1 MLQSQLVLGV
11 ISFLSI
17 GRDCF
22 WRAHKLADGF
32 SVTRFET
39 PSLLVKR
46 FVVLSL
52 YEQNVWKVTHV
63 SRKSTRMW
71 LAIGERGL
79 ESLHLLLPFHGLF
92 LSANAGADASASGGR
107 GECVWEQRRSRLGA
121 EADAD
126 GAKFADK
133 LGICIYEASGVPAA
147 SLICVASSLSGHF
160 SSESRLTGGAETSRS
175 RLTADAAKRLL

>member
-1 MLQSQLVLGV
+1 MSK
-11 ISFLSI
+11 ISLYYPC
-17 GRDCF
+17 R
-22 WRAHKLADGF
+22 
-32 SVTRFET
+32 
-39 PSLLVKR
+39 VKR
-46 FVVLSL
+46 FVFLSL

-107 GECVWEQRRSRLGA
+107 GGCVWEQRRSCLGA

-126 GAKFADK
+126 GAKFANK
-133 LGICIYEASGVPAA
+133 LGICIYEASGGALRVWFELHQVCRPHLA
-147 SLICVASSLSGHF
+147 
-160 SSESRLTGGAETSRS
+160 SESRLSSGVSAS
-175 RLTADAAKRLL
+175 L